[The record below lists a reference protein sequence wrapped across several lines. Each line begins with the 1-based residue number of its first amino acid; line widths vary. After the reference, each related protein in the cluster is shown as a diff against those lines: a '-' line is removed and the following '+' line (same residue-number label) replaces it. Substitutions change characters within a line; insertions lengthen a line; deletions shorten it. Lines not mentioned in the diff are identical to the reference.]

1 MTAICS
7 ILMFAVIGARID
19 APGFYWFCFAV
30 YSFARLVSA
39 VWTALDAGE
48 K

>member
-30 YSFARLVSA
+30 YSFARLVGA
-39 VWTALDAGE
+39 VCAALDADG

>member
-30 YSFARLVSA
+30 YSFARLAGA
-39 VWTALDAGE
+39 VLTALDAGE